1 LQQAEHQVTVK
12 VKICGV
18 TRQEDAELAIGLGAD
33 IIGLNFYPLS
43 PRSLTLEQAR
53 AIRLVISNRCEVV
66 GVFVNAARS
75 YVEHQVRELHL
86 DYLQFHGDEGDDA
99 LLGWPLKVIRA
110 LRLEGVVS
118 ADVIERC
125 KADYLLLD
133 TWHPQLFGGT
143 GRARSLDDLGGL
155 PLGRVIL
162 SGGLSP
168 ENVAEAAGLCP
179 YAVDVASGIESAPG
193 IKDPAKLRSFILNA
207 KSAG

>member
-1 LQQAEHQVTVK
+1 MTVR

-18 TRQEDAELAIGLGAD
+18 TREEDAELAIGFGAD
-33 IIGLNFYPLS
+33 MIGLNFYPPS

-53 AIRLVISNRCEVV
+53 GIRLVIGNRCEVV
-66 GVFVNAARS
+66 GIFVNAPPS
-75 YVEHQVRELHL
+75 YIEQRMRELRL
-86 DYLQFHGDEGDDA
+86 DYLQFHGDEDDEA

-110 LRLEGVVS
+110 VRQKGAVS
-118 ADVIERC
+118 ADAIERC
-125 KADYLLLD
+125 KADYVLLD

-143 GRARSLDDLGGL
+143 GRARSLDGLGGL
-155 PLGRVIL
+155 PFGRVIL

-168 ENVAEAAGLCP
+168 ENVARAAALLP

>member
-1 LQQAEHQVTVK
+1 VTVK

-18 TRQEDAELAIGLGAD
+18 TRQEDAELAIGFGAD

-75 YVEHQVRELHL
+75 YVEHRVHELDL
-86 DYLQFHGDEGDDA
+86 DYLQFHGDEDDDA

-110 LRLEGVVS
+110 LRLERVVS
-118 ADVIERC
+118 ADAIERC
-125 KADYLLLD
+125 KADYVLLD

-143 GRARSLDDLGGL
+143 GRARSLDGLGGL

-162 SGGLSP
+162 SGGLGP
-168 ENVAEAAGLCP
+168 ENVARAAALCP

>member
-1 LQQAEHQVTVK
+1 MAVR

-18 TRQEDAELAIGLGAD
+18 TRREDAELAIGFGAD
-33 IIGLNFYPLS
+33 MIGLNFYPPS

-53 AIRLVISNRCEVV
+53 GIRHVIGNRCEVI

-75 YVEHQVRELHL
+75 YIDQRIRELRL
-86 DYLQFHGDEGDDA
+86 DYLQFHGDESDDA

-110 LRLEGVVS
+110 LRLKDVVA
-118 ADVIERC
+118 ADAIEHC
-125 KADYLLLD
+125 KADYVLLD

-143 GRARSLDDLGGL
+143 GQARSFDSLDGIE
-155 PLGRVIL
+155 LGRVIL

-168 ENVAEAAGLCP
+168 ENVAQAAALRP

-193 IKDPAKLRSFILNA
+193 TKDPAKLRSFILNA

>member
-1 LQQAEHQVTVK
+1 MTVK

-18 TRQEDAELAIGLGAD
+18 TRQEDAELAIGFGAD
-33 IIGLNFYPLS
+33 MIGLNFYPLS

-53 AIRLVISNRCEVV
+53 AIRLVISDRCEVV

-75 YVEHQVRELHL
+75 YIEHRVRELDL
-86 DYLQFHGDEGDDA
+86 DYLQFHGDEDDDA

-110 LRLEGVVS
+110 LRLEGVVA
-118 ADVIERC
+118 ADAIERC
-125 KADYLLLD
+125 KADYVLLD

-143 GRARSLDDLGGL
+143 GRARSLDGLEGL
-155 PLGRVIL
+155 PLGRVIV

-168 ENVAEAAGLCP
+168 ENVAPATALCP